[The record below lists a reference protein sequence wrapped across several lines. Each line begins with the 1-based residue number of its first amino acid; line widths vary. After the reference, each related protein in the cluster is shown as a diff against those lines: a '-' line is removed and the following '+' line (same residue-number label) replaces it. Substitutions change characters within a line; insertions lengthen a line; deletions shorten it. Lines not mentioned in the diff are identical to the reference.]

1 MWRKL
6 STRVVF
12 THPRLEVH
20 EDEVELPGG
29 SRVSYLRIQEPGM
42 SVSLLCRRHDGRFL
56 LQRQYSYPPNQVM
69 LELPGGLIP
78 EGEDPKQGA
87 NRELMEEA
95 GLRAERLTL
104 LGEYFVNNRR
114 SNQRMQVYLAE
125 ELAEASL
132 PGDLEEQI
140 ETAWFTEGEVDELI
154 CQGQIVNLS
163 ILAAWSFYHA
173 RKPSI

>member
-1 MWRKL
+1 
-6 STRVVF
+6 
-12 THPRLEVH
+12 
-20 EDEVELPGG
+20 
-29 SRVSYLRIQEPGM
+29 
-42 SVSLLCRRHDGRFL
+42 
-56 LQRQYSYPPNQVM
+56 M

-104 LGEYFVNNRR
+104 LGEYFVDNRR
-114 SNQRMQVYLAE
+114 SNRRMQVYLAE